1 MDIIDSYG
9 VLEDLCLFLDKI
21 ESFVT
26 LNEKVK
32 PIYDKAKEEAER
44 LLIEDMK
51 DLWNGR

>member
-21 ESFVT
+21 ESSVT
-26 LNEKVK
+26 LSEKVE
-32 PIYDKAKEEAER
+32 PIYAKAKEGAER
-44 LLIEDMK
+44 LLIEDMR